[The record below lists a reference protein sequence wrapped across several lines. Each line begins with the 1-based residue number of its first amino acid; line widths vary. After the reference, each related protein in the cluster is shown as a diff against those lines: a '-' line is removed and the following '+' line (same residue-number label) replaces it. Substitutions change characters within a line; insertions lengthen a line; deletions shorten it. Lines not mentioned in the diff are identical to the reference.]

1 MLNVGRFALQH
12 APDVL
17 PLVGC
22 RRPPTSRP
30 RLPPCSG
37 FPARVF
43 QHEYDHLDGKLYHD
57 RMTPTVLAE
66 IEQQVG
72 VGVGWGV

>member
-1 MLNVGRFALQH
+1 M
-12 APDVL
+12 PP
-17 PLVGC
+17 PLGPHHV
-22 RRPPTSRP
+22 
-30 RLPPCSG
+30 PPCSG

-66 IEQQVG
+66 IKQQVG
-72 VGVGWGV
+72 EVWAGGGDGLVAGG